1 MGGRVADIASLAAL
15 HVVVDG
21 DGSHIFITIAVHERG
36 HVDDHL
42 SVGLVSDHLA
52 ENGRT
57 DGASDPV
64 LLTFEVIEAT
74 LMKEMAAR
82 KTNDVLVALLH

>member
-21 DGSHIFITIAVHERG
+21 DGSHIFVAIAVHEGG

-42 SVGLVSDHLA
+42 SVGLIPDHLA
-52 ENGRT
+52 EDGRA
-57 DGASDPV
+57 DGAPDPV

-74 LMKEMAAR
+74 LVEKMAAR